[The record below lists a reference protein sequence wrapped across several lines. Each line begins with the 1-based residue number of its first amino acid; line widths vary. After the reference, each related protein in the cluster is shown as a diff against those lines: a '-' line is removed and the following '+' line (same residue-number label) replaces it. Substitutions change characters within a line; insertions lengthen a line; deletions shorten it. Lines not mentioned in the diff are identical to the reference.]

1 LKSPVPFDIQTQIG
15 TLLMERLK
23 TETRLAPNRAA
34 ATISPAFIIERF
46 TLANGALR
54 YHVRAEWRSDKE
66 TGNRLLHSFVAWM
79 AAEPALRILLIEPL
93 AASSDAIIE
102 QKLLSVVDLGQGRTG
117 VVLSRWG
124 SAFRELRLVE
134 YRDGSPVPQMRTL
147 HLVNAG
153 D

>member
-1 LKSPVPFDIQTQIG
+1 
-15 TLLMERLK
+15 
-23 TETRLAPNRAA
+23 
-34 ATISPAFIIERF
+34 
-46 TLANGALR
+46 
-54 YHVRAEWRSDKE
+54 
-66 TGNRLLHSFVAWM
+66 M

-134 YRDGSPVPQMRTL
+134 YRDGSPVPQMRTI